1 MSYELLICTNNTKN
15 MLIRK
20 WIPIIIYLLNRDES
34 MSCSDLLIN
43 IEYISNKR
51 LSTSLNDL
59 LTNEMIIKQDNKY
72 KITKKGQQ
80 LAEIFTLM
88 SNFTGEYN

>member
-1 MSYELLICTNNTKN
+1 MSF
-15 MLIRK
+15 
-20 WIPIIIYLLNRDES
+20 
-34 MSCSDLLIN
+34 SDLLIN